1 MVISSGVNKD
11 NIQVVDKEFKN
22 SFENYR
28 YVSSKYFN
36 KDKNLILVVAPH
48 HSLRAKLLFDK
59 NSHLDVMISRS
70 LDYKKYDYLRVNLT
84 LKEIKTILREYVAI
98 IHNFTLGRL

>member
-1 MVISSGVNKD
+1 MRRQHNGIEEGELIRKLLISSGVNKD

-59 NSHLDVMISRS
+59 THLDVMISC
-70 LDYKKYDYLRVNLT
+70 LRL
-84 LKEIKTILREYVAI
+84 
-98 IHNFTLGRL
+98 